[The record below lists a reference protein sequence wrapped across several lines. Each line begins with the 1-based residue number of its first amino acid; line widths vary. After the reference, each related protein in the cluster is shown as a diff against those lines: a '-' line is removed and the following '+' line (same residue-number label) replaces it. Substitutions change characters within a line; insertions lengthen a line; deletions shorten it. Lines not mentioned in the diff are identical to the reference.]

1 MSAPLLRYVAHI
13 VLMMWVVVGAARTAK
28 AETTL
33 VVLASAPAGR
43 ASDAEVVNRVRGEL
57 LADGFTVQSVAA
69 TPDEDRAAILA
80 RAGRAAGVAVAAGL
94 WIVEEARAVELVLVD
109 ELTGRTLTRR
119 LDADPSV
126 SGQAPEV
133 IARRS
138 VDFLRAG
145 LLDFLVESLRSAV
158 SEVHAPQRPV
168 PKVED
173 DTERS
178 RWAIEAGVGLLG
190 SFEGAGPAAMPL
202 GRVRFAVTPAWQ
214 LRVTTAWLGTQ
225 PIVETSAG
233 AASVAQGI
241 ALLEC
246 TAHVWRRRP
255 LHPFVSLGAGT
266 YYVGVTGS
274 GVPPDQGE
282 RSTAFSFAFAGGVGV
297 AALIGTH
304 FEVLLEAQGVFAD
317 PAIAIRLLGVDSA
330 RIGRPSVL
338 GALTIAGWI

>member
-1 MSAPLLRYVAHI
+1 MILVMIGVA
-13 VLMMWVVVGAARTAK
+13 RSAK

-33 VVLASAPAGR
+33 VVLSSPPASR
-43 ASDAEVVNRVRGEL
+43 TSDAEVVNRVRGEL
-57 LADGFTVQSVAA
+57 LADGFTVQSVDAA
-69 TPDEDRAAILA
+69 PDDDRAASLA
-80 RAGRAAGVAVAAGL
+80 RAGRVAGVAVAAGL
-94 WIVEEARAVELVLVD
+94 WIVDDARAVELVLVD

-119 LDADPSV
+119 LEADSSV

-158 SEVHAPQRPV
+158 SSVHAPLRPV

-173 DTERS
+173 DT

-190 SFEGAGPAAMPL
+190 SFEGVGPAAMPL
-202 GRVRFAVTPAWQ
+202 GRVRFAATPTWQ

-225 PIVETSAG
+225 PLVETSAG
-233 AASVAQGI
+233 AASVAQGV

-255 LHPFVSLGAGT
+255 LHPFFSLGAGT

-282 RSTAFSFAFAGGVGV
+282 RSAAFSFAFAGGVGV
-297 AALIGTH
+297 AAPIGTH
-304 FEVLLEAQGVFAD
+304 FEVLLEAQGVFAE
-317 PAIAIRLLGVDSA
+317 PGIAVRLLGVDSA

-338 GALTIAGWI
+338 GTLTIAGWI